1 MKKDLENIDNKLDFV
16 VEQDKKIIETNEEI
30 STKLN
35 LIINYSLMIVFL
47 ILSIT
52 FITAINIFLQYIEK

>member
-35 LIINYSLMIVFL
+35 LIINHSLMIVFL

-52 FITAINIFLQYIEK
+52 FITAINIFLQYVEK